1 MGMVTKPIITDETG
15 IRIAEALENIAL
27 NGTGSGGEGN
37 LDKID
42 IMRLQYDEPQVQG
55 HPGMI
60 FALPWTIQ
68 QE

>member
-15 IRIAEALENIAL
+15 IRIAKALEDIAL

-42 IMRLQYDEPQVQG
+42 IMRLLYDDPQVQG

-60 FALPWTIQ
+60 FALLWTVQ